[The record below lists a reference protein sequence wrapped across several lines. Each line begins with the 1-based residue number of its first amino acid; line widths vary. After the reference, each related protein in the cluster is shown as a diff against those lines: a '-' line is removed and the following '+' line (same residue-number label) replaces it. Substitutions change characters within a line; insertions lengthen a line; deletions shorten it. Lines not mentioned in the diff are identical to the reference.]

1 MFTTTR
7 IKTRDMADVDRL
19 KCLDEGSE
27 HSNCLVIKLIKLRMI
42 NHSGLGPV
50 LGGFEDCAFR
60 NEKVTNASWEGT
72 ILECSLSVAIWMR
85 GRQPDTRQPRL
96 PARLPH
102 GKACCIQRHTKMWW
116 PVDP

>member
-50 LGGFEDCAFR
+50 LGGFEVADQRLRFQKRKGDQC
-60 NEKVTNASWEGT
+60 
-72 ILECSLSVAIWMR
+72 IL
-85 GRQPDTRQPRL
+85 GR
-96 PARLPH
+96 H
-102 GKACCIQRHTKMWW
+102 NSGM
-116 PVDP
+116 